1 VSGFPNREGLQPERT
16 ALAWQRT
23 SLTALVVLL
32 PTIVVALR
40 DGLPVLAAGGA
51 AAALVSTGLVL
62 SVRRRFV
69 QLHDWGWDF
78 HGTGADTGITDGLR
92 NKCRGMDRA
101 VAALLR
107 PRPCTL

>member
-69 QLHDWGWDF
+69 QLHDD
-78 HGTGADTGITDGLR
+78 
-92 NKCRGMDRA
+92 DRA
-101 VAALLR
+101 HSPHSPMVRVAAVTVLGAAGGAVVAVAHFVR
-107 PRPCTL
+107 

>member
-1 VSGFPNREGLQPERT
+1 MSGFPNREGLQPERT

-51 AAALVSTGLVL
+51 CAALISAGLVL
-62 SVRRRFV
+62 SVRRRFA
-69 QLHDWGWDF
+69 QLHD
-78 HGTGADTGITDGLR
+78 
-92 NKCRGMDRA
+92 DRA
-101 VAALLR
+101 HSPHPPMVRVAAVTVLGAAGGAVVAVAHFVR
-107 PRPCTL
+107 